1 MYIKFVYIAITDHC
15 IRTNETKFSYK
26 KKKKIRKE
34 KFSYQILPRSQ
45 KKKKEN
51 LGIEASF
58 YSIPISRLIP
68 KI

>member
-1 MYIKFVYIAITDHC
+1 MYIKFVYIAIKDHC

-26 KKKKIRKE
+26 NKNTKGIIFLSNFISLAKKKR
-34 KFSYQILPRSQ
+34 
-45 KKKKEN
+45 KEN

-58 YSIPISRLIP
+58 YSIPISQLIP